1 VNRDQIL
8 SVVFSLTLFG
18 GLFFWAPVAAE
29 EVTEQEEDVCLYL
42 FSDNGIG
49 KLHTRESGNHGDTDT
64 IQLQPNGG
72 NIFFALNYSLQS
84 DLIAQSYRSDIG
96 FHIYLHGSTTTPF
109 DTGVLKIFVRDG
121 TTITNGEIVASGE
134 INIPAY
140 GQASEV
146 HVDIPWIEDNGP
158 EYKFDMDH
166 FVVLELVNDESTTV
180 NLNIDSGMEQ
190 GCKASNG
197 QLNEG
202 GDDETASRLIISTNP
217 VTDIEIITE
226 SYNLET
232 LDTEDKKV
240 TDNFNPNLP
249 SLLSKMF
256 VSGTAL
262 NAFGPY
268 DVTSFSVM
276 VFDSDDNELFSGE
289 IDLDEPEENT
299 GTNSFED
306 ILWNYNDPAEPSENH
321 NGKGI
326 YTVQV
331 SAIDQ
336 QGNEFSLDKIVQMD
350 AYGIYLSTPE
360 PQQSVAVGG
369 AVEYRISVLNSG
381 DETDTF
387 LIEHSETSDNWIID
401 PESATSS
408 SLSPGAEQVITF
420 TISAADSTD
429 MVGNSIVVIFTGKS
443 QNSVAPVNFD
453 LETKTSVGAEY
464 DISMYF
470 DDPNSGQ
477 AVSTLYTSGTA
488 GEWNQYA
495 LSIAN
500 QGQATDAVQL
510 LAQAVPADWEIKFEY
525 NDLEDGSIVVEG
537 IPRGDGVNVINVTV
551 WAKPAQGGDIET
563 ANIQLIGI
571 SQGNTTKS
579 DTVILSLTRTF
590 GLSISVIPQGSLG
603 IFLNKQAGEQ
613 FEIGLLLDCTIDG
626 DHSIRLYVSDELPN
640 GWSYTFKENG
650 NTIDDIDISK
660 GESKPINLLIT
671 VGSQAIYNVDGDSFD
686 VLAAKIGDD
695 TVNARQPITVILKLT
710 DGFDLSSLKFKAN
723 LEPSDS
729 FTFQLNIENSAN
741 GDDKFTLSATSVPS
755 GWRVIFPNG
764 NIFDIGAGRTQ
775 VIPIQVTVGDDA
787 RNGDEESITISI
799 VSQLSNIERQ
809 QSFVVEVEQGFTDRL
824 VSAFSDLWYV
834 FVFLGLILTI
844 SFVTYSRSEGEDW
857 EEYDEE
863 DTSVQIEE
871 TKSQSG
877 DDWDDWN

>member
-1 VNRDQIL
+1 MLIVWTPA
-8 SVVFSLTLFG
+8 SG
-18 GLFFWAPVAAE
+18 E
-29 EVTEQEEDVCLYL
+29 EVVGQEQDISLYL
-42 FSDNGIG
+42 YSDNGIG
-49 KLHTRESGNHGDTDT
+49 KLHTMESGNHGDTDQVN
-64 IQLQPNGG
+64 IQPGSS
-72 NIFFALNYSLQS
+72 IFFALNYSLQA
-84 DLIAQSYRSDIG
+84 DLLAKSYRSDIG
-96 FHIYLHGSTTTPF
+96 FHIYLYANSADWNAAH
-109 DTGVLKIFVRDG
+109 LNIFVRDG
-121 TTITNGEIVASGE
+121 TTMTNGELVASGD
-134 INIPAY
+134 INIPTAL
-140 GQASEV
+140 QSSNEV
-146 HVDIPWIEDNGP
+146 HVDVPWEEDYGP
-158 EYKFDMDH
+158 EYTFDMEH
-166 FVVLELVNDESTTV
+166 FIVLELENDGTNAV
-180 NLNIDSGMEQ
+180 NLELDTGKSGDSP
-190 GCKASNG
+190 
-197 QLNEG
+197 
-202 GDDETASRLIISTNP
+202 SRLITNTNP
-217 VTDIEIITE
+217 VTDVEIITE

-232 LDTEDKKV
+232 SDTEDKKV

-249 SLLSKMF
+249 SEISKMF
-256 VSGTAL
+256 VSGQAL
-262 NAFGPY
+262 NAFGTY
-268 DVTSFSVM
+268 DITSFSVI
-276 VFDSDDNELFSGE
+276 VFDSGDNELFQGQIE
-289 IDLDEPEENT
+289 VDEPEENT
-299 GTNSFED
+299 GTNNFED

-336 QGNEFSLDKIVQMD
+336 QGNEFSLDKTIEMD

-369 AVEYRISVLNSG
+369 IVEYSLFVLNSG

-387 LIEHSETSDNWIID
+387 LIEPSETSDNWIID

-408 SLSPGAEQVITF
+408 SLSPGSEQVITF
-420 TISAADSTD
+420 TIAAADSTD
-429 MVGNSIVVIFTGKS
+429 MVGKSTVVIFTAKS
-443 QNSVAPVNFD
+443 QNSVEPVNFD

-464 DISMYF
+464 EISLYF

-477 AVSTLYTSGTA
+477 AVSSLSINGVA
-488 GEWNQYA
+488 GEWNQYS

-500 QGQATDAVQL
+500 QGQATDDVQL
-510 LAQAVPADWEIKFEY
+510 LAQSVPADWEIKFEY

-537 IPRGDGVNVINVTV
+537 IPRSGDGVNVINVTV

-579 DTVILSLTRTF
+579 DTAVLSLTRTF
-590 GLSISVIPQGSLG
+590 GLSLSVTPQGTSG

-613 FEIGLLLDCTIDG
+613 FEIDLLLDCAIDG

-640 GWSYTFKENG
+640 GWSYAFKENG

-660 GESKPINLLIT
+660 GESKPIDLLIT

-871 TKSQSG
+871 TKPQSG

>member
-1 VNRDQIL
+1 MLIVWTPA
-8 SVVFSLTLFG
+8 SG
-18 GLFFWAPVAAE
+18 E
-29 EVTEQEEDVCLYL
+29 EVVGQEQDISLYL
-42 FSDNGIG
+42 YSDNGIG
-49 KLHTRESGNHGDTDT
+49 KLHTMESGNHGDTDQVN
-64 IQLQPNGG
+64 IQPGSS
-72 NIFFALNYSLQS
+72 IFFALNYSLQA
-84 DLIAQSYRSDIG
+84 DLLAKSYRSDIG
-96 FHIYLHGSTTTPF
+96 FHIYLYANSADWNAAH
-109 DTGVLKIFVRDG
+109 LNIFVRDG
-121 TTITNGEIVASGE
+121 TTMTNGELVASGD
-134 INIPAY
+134 INIPTAL
-140 GQASEV
+140 QSSNEV
-146 HVDIPWIEDNGP
+146 HVDVPWEEDYGP
-158 EYKFDMDH
+158 EYTFDMEH
-166 FVVLELVNDESTTV
+166 FIVLELENDGTNAV
-180 NLNIDSGMEQ
+180 NLELDTGKSGDSP
-190 GCKASNG
+190 
-197 QLNEG
+197 
-202 GDDETASRLIISTNP
+202 SRLITNTNP
-217 VTDIEIITE
+217 VTDVEIITE

-232 LDTEDKKV
+232 SDTEDKKV

-249 SLLSKMF
+249 SEISKMF
-256 VSGTAL
+256 VSGQAL
-262 NAFGPY
+262 NAFGTY
-268 DVTSFSVM
+268 DITSFSVV
-276 VFDSDDNELFSGE
+276 VFDSSDNELFQGQIE
-289 IDLDEPEENT
+289 VDEPEENT
-299 GTNSFED
+299 GTNDFED

-326 YTVQV
+326 YSVQV

-336 QGNEFSLDKIVQMD
+336 QGNEFSLDKTIEMD

-369 AVEYRISVLNSG
+369 IVEYRLFVLNSG

-387 LIEHSETSDNWIID
+387 LIEPSETSDNWIID

-408 SLSPGAEQVITF
+408 SLSPGSEQVITF

-429 MVGNSIVVIFTGKS
+429 MVGKSTVVIFTAKS
-443 QNSVAPVNFD
+443 QNSVEPVNFD

-464 DISMYF
+464 EISLYF

-477 AVSTLYTSGTA
+477 AVSSLSINGVA
-488 GEWNQYA
+488 GEWNQYL
-495 LSIAN
+495 LSISN

-525 NDLEDGSIVVEG
+525 NDLEDGSITVEG
-537 IPRGDGVNVINVTV
+537 IPRSGDGDNTVNVTV

-579 DTVILSLTRTF
+579 DTAVLSLTRTF
-590 GLSISVIPQGSLG
+590 GLSLSVTPQGTSG

-613 FEIGLLLDCTIDG
+613 FEIDLLLDCAIDG
-626 DHSIRLYVSDELPN
+626 EHSIRLYVSDELPN
-640 GWSYTFKENG
+640 GWSYVFKENG

-660 GESKPINLLIT
+660 GESKPIDLLIT
-671 VGSQAIYNVDGDSFD
+671 VGSQANYNVDGDSFD

-710 DGFDLSSLKFKAN
+710 EGFDLSSLKFKAN

-755 GWRVIFPNG
+755 GWRVVFPNG

-775 VIPIQVTVGDDA
+775 VIPIQVTVGEDA

-871 TKSQSG
+871 NKSQSD

>member
-1 VNRDQIL
+1 MLIVWTPA
-8 SVVFSLTLFG
+8 SG
-18 GLFFWAPVAAE
+18 E
-29 EVTEQEEDVCLYL
+29 EVVGQEQDISLYL
-42 FSDNGIG
+42 YSDNGIG
-49 KLHTRESGNHGDTDT
+49 KLHTMESGNHGDTDQVN
-64 IQLQPNGG
+64 IQPGSS
-72 NIFFALNYSLQS
+72 IFFALNYSLQA
-84 DLIAQSYRSDIG
+84 DLLAKSYRSDIG
-96 FHIYLHGSTTTPF
+96 FHIYLYANSADWNAAH
-109 DTGVLKIFVRDG
+109 LNIFVRDG
-121 TTITNGEIVASGE
+121 TTMTNGELVASGD
-134 INIPAY
+134 INIPTAL
-140 GQASEV
+140 QSSNEV
-146 HVDIPWIEDNGP
+146 HVDVPWEEDYGP
-158 EYKFDMDH
+158 EYTFDMEH
-166 FVVLELVNDESTTV
+166 FIVLELENDGTNAV
-180 NLNIDSGMEQ
+180 NLELDTGKSGDSP
-190 GCKASNG
+190 
-197 QLNEG
+197 
-202 GDDETASRLIISTNP
+202 SRLITNTNP
-217 VTDIEIITE
+217 VTDVEIITE

-232 LDTEDKKV
+232 SDTEDKKV

-249 SLLSKMF
+249 SEISKMF
-256 VSGTAL
+256 VSGQAL
-262 NAFGPY
+262 NAFGTY
-268 DVTSFSVM
+268 DITSFSVI
-276 VFDSDDNELFSGE
+276 VFDSGDNELFQGQIE
-289 IDLDEPEENT
+289 VDEPEENT
-299 GTNSFED
+299 GTNNFED

-336 QGNEFSLDKIVQMD
+336 QGNEFSLDKTIEMD

-369 AVEYRISVLNSG
+369 IVEYSLFVLNSG

-387 LIEHSETSDNWIID
+387 LIEPSETSDNWVID

-408 SLSPGAEQVITF
+408 SLSPGSEQVITF
-420 TISAADSTD
+420 TIAAADSTD
-429 MVGNSIVVIFTGKS
+429 MVGKSTVVIFTAKS
-443 QNSVAPVNFD
+443 QNSVEPVNFD

-464 DISMYF
+464 EISLYF

-477 AVSTLYTSGTA
+477 AVSSLSINGVA
-488 GEWNQYA
+488 GEWNQYS

-500 QGQATDAVQL
+500 QGQATDDVQL
-510 LAQAVPADWEIKFEY
+510 LAQSVPADWEIKFEY

-537 IPRGDGVNVINVTV
+537 IPRSGDGVNVINVTV

-579 DTVILSLTRTF
+579 DTAVLSLTRTF
-590 GLSISVIPQGSLG
+590 GLSLSVTPQGTSG

-613 FEIGLLLDCTIDG
+613 FEIDLLLDCAIDG

-640 GWSYTFKENG
+640 GWSYAFKENG

-660 GESKPINLLIT
+660 GESKPIDLLIT

-871 TKSQSG
+871 TKPQSG

>member
-1 VNRDQIL
+1 MLIVWTPA
-8 SVVFSLTLFG
+8 SG
-18 GLFFWAPVAAE
+18 E
-29 EVTEQEEDVCLYL
+29 EVVGQEQDISLYL
-42 FSDNGIG
+42 YSDNGIG
-49 KLHTRESGNHGDTDT
+49 KLHTMESGNHGDTDQVN
-64 IQLQPNGG
+64 IQPGSS
-72 NIFFALNYSLQS
+72 IFFALNYSLQA
-84 DLIAQSYRSDIG
+84 DLLAKSYRSDIG
-96 FHIYLHGSTTTPF
+96 FHIYLYANSADWNAAH
-109 DTGVLKIFVRDG
+109 LNIFVRDG
-121 TTITNGEIVASGE
+121 TTMTNGELVASGD
-134 INIPAY
+134 INIPTAL
-140 GQASEV
+140 QSSNEV
-146 HVDIPWIEDNGP
+146 HVDVPWEEDYGP
-158 EYKFDMDH
+158 EYTFDMEH
-166 FVVLELVNDESTTV
+166 FIVLELENDGTNAV
-180 NLNIDSGMEQ
+180 NLELDTGKSGDSP
-190 GCKASNG
+190 
-197 QLNEG
+197 
-202 GDDETASRLIISTNP
+202 SRLITNTNP
-217 VTDIEIITE
+217 VTDVEIITE

-232 LDTEDKKV
+232 SDTEDKKV

-249 SLLSKMF
+249 SEISKMF
-256 VSGTAL
+256 VSGQAL
-262 NAFGPY
+262 NAFGTY
-268 DVTSFSVM
+268 DITSFSVI
-276 VFDSDDNELFSGE
+276 VFDSSDNELFQGQVE
-289 IDLDEPEENT
+289 VDEPEENT
-299 GTNSFED
+299 GTNDFED

-326 YTVQV
+326 YSVQV

-336 QGNEFSLDKIVQMD
+336 QGNEFSLDKTIEMD

-369 AVEYRISVLNSG
+369 IVEYRLFVLNSG

-387 LIEHSETSDNWIID
+387 LIEPSETSDNWIID

-408 SLSPGAEQVITF
+408 SLSPGSEQVITF
-420 TISAADSTD
+420 TISSADSTD
-429 MVGNSIVVIFTGKS
+429 MVGKSTVVIFTAKS
-443 QNSVAPVNFD
+443 QNSVEPVNFD

-464 DISMYF
+464 EISLYF

-477 AVSTLYTSGTA
+477 AVSSLSINGVA
-488 GEWNQYA
+488 GEWNQYS

-525 NDLEDGSIVVEG
+525 NDLEDGSIIVEG
-537 IPRGDGVNVINVTV
+537 IPRSGDGDNIVNVTV

-579 DTVILSLTRTF
+579 DTAVLSLTRTF
-590 GLSISVIPQGSLG
+590 GLSLSVTPQGTSG

-613 FEIGLLLDCTIDG
+613 FEIDLLLDCAIDG

-640 GWSYTFKENG
+640 GWSYVFKENG

-660 GESKPINLLIT
+660 GESKPIDLLIT

-775 VIPIQVTVGDDA
+775 VIPIQVTVGEDA

-844 SFVTYSRSEGEDW
+844 SFVTYYRSEGEDW

-871 TKSQSG
+871 NKSQSG

>member
-1 VNRDQIL
+1 MLIVWTPA
-8 SVVFSLTLFG
+8 SG
-18 GLFFWAPVAAE
+18 E
-29 EVTEQEEDVCLYL
+29 EVVGQEQDISLYL
-42 FSDNGIG
+42 YSDNGIG
-49 KLHTRESGNHGDTDT
+49 KLHTMESGNHGDTDQVN
-64 IQLQPNGG
+64 IQPGSS
-72 NIFFALNYSLQS
+72 IFFALNYSLQA
-84 DLIAQSYRSDIG
+84 DLLAKSYRSDIG
-96 FHIYLHGSTTTPF
+96 FHIYLYANSADWNAAH
-109 DTGVLKIFVRDG
+109 LNIFVRDG
-121 TTITNGEIVASGE
+121 TTMTNGELVASGD
-134 INIPAY
+134 INIPTAL
-140 GQASEV
+140 QSSNEV
-146 HVDIPWIEDNGP
+146 HVDVPWEEDYGP
-158 EYKFDMDH
+158 EYTFDMEH
-166 FVVLELVNDESTTV
+166 FIVLELENDGTNAV
-180 NLNIDSGMEQ
+180 NLELDTGKSGDSP
-190 GCKASNG
+190 
-197 QLNEG
+197 
-202 GDDETASRLIISTNP
+202 SRLITNTNP
-217 VTDIEIITE
+217 VTDVEIITE

-232 LDTEDKKV
+232 SDTEDKKV

-249 SLLSKMF
+249 SEISKMF
-256 VSGTAL
+256 VSGQAL
-262 NAFGPY
+262 NAFGTY
-268 DVTSFSVM
+268 DITSFSVI
-276 VFDSDDNELFSGE
+276 VFDSSDNELFQGQVE
-289 IDLDEPEENT
+289 VDEPEENT
-299 GTNSFED
+299 GTNDFED

-326 YTVQV
+326 YSVQV

-336 QGNEFSLDKIVQMD
+336 QGNEFSLDKTIEMD

-369 AVEYRISVLNSG
+369 IVEYRLFVLNSG

-387 LIEHSETSDNWIID
+387 LIEPSETSDNWIID

-408 SLSPGAEQVITF
+408 SLSPGSEQVITF
-420 TISAADSTD
+420 TISSADSTD
-429 MVGNSIVVIFTGKS
+429 MVGKSTVVIFTAKS
-443 QNSVAPVNFD
+443 QNSVEPVNFD

-464 DISMYF
+464 EISLYF

-477 AVSTLYTSGTA
+477 AVSSLSINGVA
-488 GEWNQYA
+488 GEWNQYL

-525 NDLEDGSIVVEG
+525 NDLEDGSIIVEG
-537 IPRGDGVNVINVTV
+537 IPRSGDGDNIVNVTV

-579 DTVILSLTRTF
+579 DTAVLSLTRTF
-590 GLSISVIPQGSLG
+590 GLSLSVTPQGTSG

-613 FEIGLLLDCTIDG
+613 FEIDLLLDCAIDG

-640 GWSYTFKENG
+640 GWSYVFKENG

-660 GESKPINLLIT
+660 GESKPIDLLIT

-775 VIPIQVTVGDDA
+775 VIPIQVTVGEDA

-844 SFVTYSRSEGEDW
+844 SFVTYYRSEGEDW

-871 TKSQSG
+871 NKSQSG